1 MADFLISDREMEALY
16 GASGAA
22 VKLYLALRSRMDYAS
37 CKAGL
42 KTRLSW
48 NVLGEAAETHVTR
61 GSGQQIERPTLR
73 QMRTA
78 AEDLERRGLVRRV
91 GNDELLV
98 FLLPFAVVKQARPN
112 QTRQSDVRVAS
123 GVTGQDTRQGSD
135 TPDIQQAQRIS
146 ASLRSLTGQ
155 LTGQSGVRV
164 VEAEPGTHQTSN
176 INVYTPSSSYTALSG
191 VDASGDHLD
200 ECGLSAEGKGLDAVA
215 SRAADIA
222 VMLRKQGARLT
233 SADPRVL
240 QWARD
245 GVSDSVLLDAMT
257 LAIDS
262 RQREGSAQPIG
273 SKYLDTIARDLFER
287 ASGARP
293 VARWWATDEGT
304 AEEGRRLGLE
314 ARIGESMQDFRA
326 RIKSAQQQRVS
337 A

>member
-1 MADFLISDREMEALY
+1 
-16 GASGAA
+16 
-22 VKLYLALRSRMDYAS
+22 MDYAS

-48 NVLGEAAETHVTR
+48 NALGEAAETHVTR

-78 AEDLERRGLVRRV
+78 AEDLDRRGLVRRA

-155 LTGQSGVRV
+155 LNR
-164 VEAEPGTHQTSN
+164 AEWRQGWRRRTRHTSN
-176 INVYTPSSSYTALSG
+176 IEYQCIRLHRRTRRLSG

-200 ECGLSAEGKGLDAVA
+200 ECGLSAEAKAWT
-215 SRAADIA
+215 R
-222 VMLRKQGARLT
+222 
-233 SADPRVL
+233 
-240 QWARD
+240 
-245 GVSDSVLLDAMT
+245 
-257 LAIDS
+257 
-262 RQREGSAQPIG
+262 
-273 SKYLDTIARDLFER
+273 
-287 ASGARP
+287 
-293 VARWWATDEGT
+293 
-304 AEEGRRLGLE
+304 
-314 ARIGESMQDFRA
+314 
-326 RIKSAQQQRVS
+326 
-337 A
+337 